1 MGEGG
6 ATDRQVQSRAEMRQN
21 KPFLHG
27 RLSMSQYVEGIRT
40 GDRSILARAIT
51 LVESS
56 HPADCALAADI
67 LEMCLKEPGESIVV
81 GVTGVPGAGKSSLI
95 DALGSH
101 VITNCRE
108 KIAVLA
114 IDPSSRIS
122 GGSIL
127 GDKTRMT
134 FLASS
139 EMSFVRPS
147 PTRGKLGGIASQ
159 TRNIIALCKA
169 AGFRNVFVETVGVGQ
184 SETSVRE
191 MVDFLL
197 LVATAGAG
205 DELQGIKRGVMEVVD
220 AVAVNKADGENIR
233 EAERARAV
241 AERALHYF
249 PTSTPGWTPPAI
261 LCSAST
267 GLGMSDIWR
276 QIVEHHRSVSQSGNL
291 ERVRREQNLSWM
303 NENLERGLKQIFMS
317 IPLMQKRL
325 AELENEVANGQMSPI
340 AAARKLLSLYDSNR
354 QHRRGKT

>member
-6 ATDRQVQSRAEMRQN
+6 ATDQRVQSTAEVRRN
-21 KPFLHG
+21 KPSLHG
-27 RLSMSQYVEGIRT
+27 RRSASQYVEGIRA
-40 GDRSILARAIT
+40 GDRFILAKAIT
-51 LVESS
+51 LVESL
-56 HPADCALAADI
+56 HPADCTLAADI

-101 VITNCRE
+101 LISNYRE

-127 GDKTRMT
+127 GDKTRMP

-147 PTRGKLGGIASQ
+147 PTKGTLGGIASQ
-159 TRNIIALCKA
+159 TRNVIALCKA
-169 AGFRNVFVETVGVGQ
+169 AGFRNVFIETVGVGQ

-197 LVATAGAG
+197 LVAIAGTG
-205 DELQGIKRGVMEVVD
+205 DELQGIKRGVMETVD
-220 AVAVNKADGENIR
+220 GIAMNKADGENTR
-233 EAERARAV
+233 EAEKARAV
-241 AERALHYF
+241 AELALHYF
-249 PTSTPGWTPPAI
+249 PSSAPGWTPPAI

-267 GLGMSDIWR
+267 GLGVNEIWLR
-276 QIVEHHRSVSQSGNL
+276 IIEHHKIVSQSGYL
-291 ERVRREQNLSWM
+291 ERLRREQNLSYL

-317 IPLMQKRL
+317 TPLMEKRL
-325 AELENEVANGQMSPI
+325 AELENEVATGQMSPI
-340 AAARKLLSLYDSNR
+340 AAARQLLSIYDSNR
-354 QHRRGKT
+354 QQRDGKT